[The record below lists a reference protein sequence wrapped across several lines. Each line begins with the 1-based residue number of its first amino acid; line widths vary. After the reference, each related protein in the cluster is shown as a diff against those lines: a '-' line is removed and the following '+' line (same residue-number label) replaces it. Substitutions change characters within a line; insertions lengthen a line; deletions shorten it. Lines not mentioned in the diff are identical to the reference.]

1 MNTPININL
10 EKLLLDKG
18 INLSVQ
24 PTIAEVVSTLYRKHN
39 IWITVFAETYSDG
52 INFLWQ
58 VIYLTSAGKNSMAFG
73 DNGEY
78 KTPEE
83 AYEAAIEYVLEQI

>member
-1 MNTPININL
+1 MNTLINTDL
-10 EKLLLDKG
+10 QKLLLEAD
-18 INLSVQ
+18 IELSVQ
-24 PTIAEVVSTLYRKHN
+24 PTIAEVVSTLYQKHN

-52 INFLWQ
+52 INLLWQ